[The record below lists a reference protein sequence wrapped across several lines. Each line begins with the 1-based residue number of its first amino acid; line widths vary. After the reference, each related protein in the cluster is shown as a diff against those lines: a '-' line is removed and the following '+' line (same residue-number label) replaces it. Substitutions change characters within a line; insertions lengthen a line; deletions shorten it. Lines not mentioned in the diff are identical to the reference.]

1 MENQPRPKF
10 TPVRGWSLTG
20 TRQHQEVKGGLTTEN
35 TITCGMCLLGPERL
49 STGWDVPCKKW
60 RI

>member
-49 STGWDVPCKKW
+49 STG
-60 RI
+60 